1 MQWSSLIRVDGAG
14 DGVGVGVGDPVGPF
28 GGVKFEVTG
37 DCDPP
42 QPARMQSESS
52 NKTATNFAVVMGAPY
67 VVKLLLKRCPR
78 VRLCCI
84 RPKRIFTLS
93 TVSTSAVNLKD
104 REGNTPDILG
114 IYGDGGGH

>member
-1 MQWSSLIRVDGAG
+1 VMAQGTGSALDWATQLAHS
-14 DGVGVGVGDPVGPF
+14 
-28 GGVKFEVTG
+28 EVTG

-67 VVKLLLKRCPR
+67 VVKLLLLLKRCPR

-84 RPKRIFTLS
+84 RPKRIFTYPFKS
-93 TVSTSAVNLKD
+93 TVSTGAVNLKD

-114 IYGDGGGH
+114 IYGDRGGH